1 MLSVF
6 NSIKVTLGCLHEGP
20 DMIYVAVRPRE
31 QGAAMIIRQE
41 EDISAGRVHF
51 GRKVVF
57 RPKVM
62 SFGRF
67 RLSAE
72 IYDLK
77 ILSFGSGRKSFG

>member
-1 MLSVF
+1 
-6 NSIKVTLGCLHEGP
+6 
-20 DMIYVAVRPRE
+20 
-31 QGAAMIIRQE
+31 MIIQCLTNTHVLSAERRYFGRKEVFRQE
-41 EDISAGRVHF
+41 DLFRQKGFISAGTVHF
-51 GRKVVF
+51 GRKGVF

-77 ILSFGSGRKSFG
+77 ILSFGSGRKPSG